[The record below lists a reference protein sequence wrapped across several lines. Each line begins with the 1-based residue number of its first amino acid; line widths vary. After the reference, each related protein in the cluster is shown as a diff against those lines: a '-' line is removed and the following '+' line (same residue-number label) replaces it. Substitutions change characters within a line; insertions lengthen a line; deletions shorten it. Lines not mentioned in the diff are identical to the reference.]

1 MTLQEARAHLNYL
14 LTLSLRREEAFGPLA
29 MTFIR
34 EQDLDQLGL
43 LPEEQFS
50 LIIAT
55 TQAFAAEPKR
65 YTIKLELLQK
75 ARQLLPKTRFF
86 DPELAQQLDQDI
98 QKTTAELA
106 IYNEVMRAPRAQGFD
121 RQRLIVETD
130 APEYFLDIAQKRA
143 GAYYQNKYRLTK
155 EAKTAQHFGGPPR
168 KFEPD
173 NASIQKEFPGACAP
187 FMNART
193 QAFHV
198 MLPFDLKLS
207 RKPDDPLEAGVRI
220 FYAKM
225 GYSFP
230 LRYEMGKLCSYHDG
244 QVLDL
249 ALDDPHLI
257 FVSVSGVKEPEFRAP
272 AANSPT
278 GVPSEFVYPLGLLE
292 QTGSLGPFIQISCRF
307 KIWFDASVV
316 SLLIQGAPDLHEYGL
331 QGGSGLMTRSYASD
345 KVETYAESLSQP
357 WQEGLSFNFVNLHL
371 QLSPGVETAVVPY
384 NTPIFTVYPVLNR
397 QCYKFEERQQVEEI
411 RQPSPK

>member
-1 MTLQEARAHLNYL
+1 M
-14 LTLSLRREEAFGPLA
+14 AF
-29 MTFIR
+29 IK

-50 LIIAT
+50 LILAT

-65 YTIKLELLQK
+65 HPLKLELLQK
-75 ARQLLPKTRFF
+75 ARHLLPKTRFY
-86 DPELAQQLDQDI
+86 DPELARQLDQDI

-106 IYNEVMRAPRAQGFD
+106 IYNEVMRAPRTQGVD
-121 RQRLIVETD
+121 RHRLIVETD

-155 EAKTAQHFGGPPR
+155 EAKTAQHFGGPAR
-168 KFEPD
+168 KFDPD
-173 NASIQKEFPGACAP
+173 NANIQKEFPGACAP

-193 QAFHV
+193 QAFHM

-220 FYAKM
+220 FYSKP

-230 LRYEMGKLCSYHDG
+230 LRYELGKLCSYHDG

-257 FVSVSGVKEPEFRAP
+257 FVSVSGVKEPEFRYS
-272 AANSPT
+272 NST
-278 GVPSEFVYPLGLLE
+278 SATDVPPEFVYPQTMLE
-292 QTGSLGPFIQISCRF
+292 RAGSLGPFIQITCGF
-307 KIWFDASVV
+307 KIWFDASIV
-316 SLLIQGAPDLHEYGL
+316 SVLIQGAPDLHEYGL
-331 QGGSGLMTRSYASD
+331 HGGSGLMTRSYASD

-371 QLSPGVETAVVPY
+371 QLNPGVETAMVPY

-397 QCYKFEERQQVEEI
+397 QSYKIEDRRQTEELRESSSQ
-411 RQPSPK
+411 